1 LIRFYPKLS
10 LVTVAALYAAYRHL
24 VVSSDVIR
32 VPVLNEY
39 HLVTFQ
45 TFNYNPSPFIKEL
58 VALQP
63 EDQ

>member
-1 LIRFYPKLS
+1 
-10 LVTVAALYAAYRHL
+10 VTVAALYAAYRHL